1 MSSVAGWLLPA
12 QSTRLSDRS
21 TLIQLNI
28 KEEEYILDSEQLK
41 EKFEKEF
48 LEFKNSVQKPNILLI
63 GSTGVGKSS
72 LINTCFGE
80 DLAKVGIGKPVTK
93 HIESFSCDSKSV
105 VLFDTQG
112 YEIGTEKEKKFLN
125 EVVEYA
131 TNFRESDNP
140 IHIAWYCIQ
149 AGGARIVDFDI
160 SIIKKIHQTGLP
172 IAIVLTKADL
182 LNEEDTKKLRETIK
196 NVLPQI
202 EIFETT
208 IKDELNNLQLADLCQ
223 WSVDNLPTGLKIS
236 FAAAQRKN
244 INLKRIEANKIVLQH
259 TTGAGVVGFTPI
271 PFSDAPI
278 LIANQAGMVARIL
291 FIYDM
296 GSFAS
301 QVKDLLG
308 SAVIGT
314 LISESGMWIAAQFIK
329 MIPAIGTI
337 VGGVINGTVA
347 ATITYAIG
355 ASVSEL
361 CASFSEKAI
370 SGNAA
375 ELKEFIDNMEF
386 FFKDE
391 VTKNFKQ
398 KQG

>member
-1 MSSVAGWLLPA
+1 
-12 QSTRLSDRS
+12 
-21 TLIQLNI
+21 
-28 KEEEYILDSEQLK
+28 LDLQQFED
-41 EKFEKEF
+41 KFEKEF

-80 DLAKVGIGKPVTK
+80 DLAKVGIGKPVTN

-131 TNFRESDNP
+131 TDFKESDNP

-160 SIIKKIHQTGLP
+160 SIIKQIHQTGLP

-182 LNEEDTKKLRETIK
+182 LNEEEARKFRETI
-196 NVLPQI
+196 NSVLPRI
-202 EIFETT
+202 DIFETT
-208 IKDELNNLQLADLCQ
+208 IKDELNNLQLAELCQ
-223 WSVDNLPTGLKIS
+223 WSVDNLPDVLKIS
-236 FAAAQRKN
+236 FIAAQGKN
-244 INLKRIEANKIVLQH
+244 INLKRAEANKIVLQH
-259 TTGAGVVGFTPI
+259 TSGAGFVGFTPI
-271 PFSDAPI
+271 PFADAPI
-278 LIANQAGMVARIL
+278 LLSNQSGMIVRIL

-301 QVKDLLG
+301 QFKALLG
-308 SAVIGT
+308 SGLVGS
-314 LISESGMWIAAQFIK
+314 LISNTGIWVAAQLLK
-329 MIPAIGTI
+329 MIPAIGTA
-337 VGGVINGTVA
+337 VGGIINGTVA
-347 ATITYAIG
+347 AAITYAIG

-361 CASFSEKAI
+361 CATFSEKAL

-375 ELKEFIDNMEF
+375 ELKAFVEGIDIF
-386 FFKDE
+386 FSNE
-391 VTKNFKQ
+391 IIKNFKL